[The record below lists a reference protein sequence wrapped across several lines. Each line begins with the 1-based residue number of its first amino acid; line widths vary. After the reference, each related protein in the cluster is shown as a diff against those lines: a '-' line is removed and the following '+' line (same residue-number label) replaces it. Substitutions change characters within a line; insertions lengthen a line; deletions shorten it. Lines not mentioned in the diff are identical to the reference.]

1 MRVIAASDVMEC
13 EPSLILRWEH
23 TGGEIVNE
31 AGATYARP
39 SARATD

>member
-13 EPSLILRWEH
+13 EPSLISRWEH

-31 AGATYARP
+31 GGATYARP
-39 SARATD
+39 LPLASD